1 MIHKR
6 TLYSSLFA
14 LTMMVPMVSSA
25 QNIQTGNTYMGGNN
39 NSNNQYVYSKGR
51 TYYGNNLTKK
61 QSSIKSTEQEVAKI
75 QSNNEVTKV
84 NNNQRIASQQASSEV
99 YYIKGSK
106 PCWEEAAAFHNVDP
120 WLLMSIAYVESR
132 FNPNAV
138 NRNKNGS
145 YDTGMMQI
153 NSIWFPTLRK
163 NGIDPNLLKDACA
176 STYIG
181 AWILSKNIKQYGYT
195 WRAIGAYNSA
205 KPSLGY
211 KYAKKVYE
219 AHASLIAM
227 RNNGYK

>member
-1 MIHKR
+1 MIRKR
-6 TLYSSLFA
+6 TLYSSLLA
-14 LTMMVPMVSSA
+14 LTMMVPMISSA
-25 QNIQTGNTYMGGNN
+25 QNIQTGNNYSGSNIN
-39 NSNNQYVYSKGR
+39 NSNSQYVYSNGR
-51 TYYGNNLTKK
+51 TYYGSGLQQQQQVKQAPQQQQQVSNQVAQVNTNQRVASK
-61 QSSIKSTEQEVAKI
+61 QSSTQ
-75 QSNNEVTKV
+75 
-84 NNNQRIASQQASSEV
+84 V
-99 YYIKGSK
+99 YYIKGSR

-163 NGIDPNLLKDACA
+163 NGIDPSLLKDACA

-205 KPSLGY
+205 KPTLGY
-211 KYAKKVYE
+211 KYAQKVYA
-219 AHASLIAM
+219 AHAKLTAM
-227 RNNGYK
+227 RNN

>member
-1 MIHKR
+1 MIRKR

-14 LTMMVPMVSSA
+14 LTMMVPMISSA
-25 QNIQTGNTYMGGNN
+25 QNIQTGNNYSGSSNNIN
-39 NSNNQYVYSKGR
+39 NSNNQYVYSNGR
-51 TYYGNNLTKK
+51 TYYGNGLQQSSQQQIKQVPQQQQVTNQVAQVNSNQRVASK
-61 QSSIKSTEQEVAKI
+61 QSSAQ
-75 QSNNEVTKV
+75 
-84 NNNQRIASQQASSEV
+84 V

-132 FNPNAV
+132 FNPHAV

-163 NGIDPNLLKDACA
+163 NGIDPSLLKDACA

-211 KYAKKVYE
+211 KYAQKVYA
-219 AHASLIAM
+219 AHATLTAM
-227 RNNGYK
+227 RNN

>member
-1 MIHKR
+1 MIRKR
-6 TLYSSLFA
+6 TLYSSLLA

-25 QNIQTGNTYMGGNN
+25 QNIQTGNNYSGSNIN
-39 NSNNQYVYSKGR
+39 NSNSQYVYSGGR
-51 TYYGNNLTKK
+51 TYYGSSLQQQQVKQAPPQQQQQVSNQVAQVNSNQRVASK
-61 QSSIKSTEQEVAKI
+61 QSS
-75 QSNNEVTKV
+75 
-84 NNNQRIASQQASSEV
+84 SQV
-99 YYIKGSK
+99 YYIKGSR

-163 NGIDPNLLKDACA
+163 NGIDPSLLKDACA

-211 KYAKKVYE
+211 KYAQKVYA
-219 AHASLIAM
+219 AHATLTAM
-227 RNNGYK
+227 RNN